1 MKLALLWNNGPIL
14 STAIVYNELF
24 LDSTNQAILLGR
36 AVDFSA
42 GTFGCWGIL
51 IRCDLL
57 IPCSFS
63 GFLSLA
69 PIPPKA
75 GMFVEF
81 QDLLILH
88 PGKQAT
94 KLSNFEGVM

>member
-1 MKLALLWNNGPIL
+1 M
-14 STAIVYNELF
+14 
-24 LDSTNQAILLGR
+24 LGR

-42 GTFGCWGIL
+42 VTFGCWGIL

-69 PIPPKA
+69 PIPQKA
-75 GMFVEF
+75 V
-81 QDLLILH
+81 
-88 PGKQAT
+88 AC
-94 KLSNFEGVM
+94 S